1 MKSEKVIKGPISE
14 KIADPIKQIIAST
27 QNANVWPIEDLPSKY
42 RLYPEGTKLYGRP
55 LKVPE
60 IKMLATINADNLN
73 YVLNEVIR
81 RSVTGMPIENLAVAD
96 KLYLIFWLRANTYK
110 ESGYTIDFVCS
121 EKNCKE
127 PGKYEFELS
136 SLQINYLD
144 DKYNEDKIVE
154 LPSKNVIKLK
164 QLRVSDELRIESFK
178 KMNAKSSQSFDED
191 FLMTAAI
198 IHEINGNKAG
208 LIEAYD
214 FITTASPE
222 DYSYI
227 VSYIN
232 HFDFGVDPETPV
244 KCAKCGGETL
254 VSVSFRPDF
263 FVPKYKFE

>member
-14 KIADPIKQIIAST
+14 KVSDPIKQIIAAT
-27 QNANVWPIEDLPSKY
+27 KNENVWPIEDLPSKY
-42 RLYPEGTKLYGRP
+42 RLYPEGTKLFGRP

-60 IKMLATINADNLN
+60 IKMLATINAENLN

-81 RSVTGMPIENLAVAD
+81 RSITGYPIENLTVAD

-110 ESGYTIDFVCS
+110 DSGYTIDFICP
-121 EKNCKE
+121 EKTCKTK
-127 PGKYEFELS
+127 GKYEFELG
-136 SLQINYLD
+136 SLQINYLKETYD
-144 DKYNEDKIVE
+144 EDKVLD
-154 LPSKNVIKLK
+154 LPSKRTAKVR
-164 QLRVSDELRIESFK
+164 QLRVSDELRVANFK
-178 KMNAKSSQSFDED
+178 KTNANSAQSFDED
-191 FLMTAAI
+191 FLTVASVI
-198 IHEINGNKAG
+198 YELDGKSIG

-214 FITTASPE
+214 FITNASPE
-222 DYSYI
+222 DYAYI

-244 KCAKCGGETL
+244 KCAKCGGETT